1 MLLIQADK
9 QMTKPPATVPKM
21 CLLAMAGGALVLVC
35 YISIFKASPL
45 IMLIAQQTRVVF
57 ARESDRSI
65 PWIFQSSL
73 KSTEINARLQSVL
86 GAAHLTVDMQQ
97 HTSYAHK
104 HHRHH

>member
-1 MLLIQADK
+1 MCSSCIEQYASDINQSRHDGGGATCCRCRHAVFRVWRCCEPMLLIQADK

-65 PWIFQSSL
+65 P
-73 KSTEINARLQSVL
+73 
-86 GAAHLTVDMQQ
+86 
-97 HTSYAHK
+97 
-104 HHRHH
+104 